1 MGGSGCAPLVLG
13 HVEGLGSQQ
22 AGSGGQQSV
31 CLLATASPVPS
42 AGGARQPLYEI
53 LAFSSTAACAAI
65 TAAASVAARDPR
77 YQLYLELPTSLR
89 KRIIQ
94 QRQESALAEL
104 GFYPDGMTPMQRQQ
118 AGRMLAAASS
128 PVRLAA
134 GQQLFEAVLEFK
146 AADRDDLDWSG
157 PSYFILDEGEGRV
170 WLAGWLTVWLGA
182 GRVAGW
188 SAGLCMRRHW

>member
-13 HVEGLGSQQ
+13 HVEWLGSQQ

-65 TAAASVAARDPR
+65 TAAASV
-77 YQLYLELPTSLR
+77 
-89 KRIIQ
+89 
-94 QRQESALAEL
+94 
-104 GFYPDGMTPMQRQQ
+104 